1 MRKNHVVIMA
11 LVAIM
16 VNVFVMTITMDL
28 IVAVSA
34 VSYVASL
41 LIKEYDEV
49 GQLMC
54 FFPFF

>member
-34 VSYVASL
+34 VSYAVSF